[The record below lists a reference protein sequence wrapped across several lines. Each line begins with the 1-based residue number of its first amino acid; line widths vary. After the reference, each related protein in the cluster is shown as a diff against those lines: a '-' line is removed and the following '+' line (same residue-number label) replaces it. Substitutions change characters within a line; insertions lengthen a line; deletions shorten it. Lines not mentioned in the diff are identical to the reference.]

1 MSVSDGTGRIFT
13 SFLGIFGCII
23 LAVLVPLVPLGL
35 APGMAVLSVLC
46 AAAFLWHR
54 RFLPL
59 PDRGL
64 LLALGLFLAW
74 TGLSLFWSVG
84 GGKASTGFFSF
95 LYLWLPALVFLSL
108 MALVPADTARRVARW
123 LLLAAALGAAL
134 FAVELLADQPIQ
146 HWAAGPDKE
155 VLDYERDLNRAALLQ
170 ALLAGPVA
178 LLLWRLGRRVVAGL
192 ALFLPL
198 LMAVDST
205 SQSSVA
211 ALVGLIILL
220 AVAVLSWRVAAG
232 LVAAGVVAGTV
243 LCGPVAHWMMAA
255 GLSRAAWMPDS
266 FRHRIMTWD
275 FVADH
280 LGDHPWIGWGL
291 ESSRAIPGG
300 QGVFPDT
307 GPLGWP
313 VLPVHPHNL
322 FLQVRLELGWVGAV
336 LAALLLLAILR
347 RLTRLDPGIRPMAI
361 ALLGACIFTQCFAYG
376 AWQGWLICGMLFGG
390 ALVALAGR
398 VKAPS

>member
-108 MALVPADTARRVARW
+108 MALVPADTAPRVARW

-232 LVAAGVVAGTV
+232 LVAAGIVAGTV